1 MSKLEFL
8 IETLCGLAL
17 IPLIYIFVV
26 LALSF

>member
-1 MSKLEFL
+1 MSKKMIL
-8 IETLCGLAL
+8 IEALSGLAL

>member
-1 MSKLEFL
+1 MSKLEIL
-8 IETLCGLAL
+8 IETLSGLAL